1 MPLSRIKSKMEV
13 SQLRLDSSAASTDVN
28 ERVLLDGTDAAD
40 TNDGYAVILE
50 DSTANALDGGIARFS
65 QVPQV
70 ASSPSFR
77 ARLASSQASVSDAT
91 YTKVVASYVDFDIGG
106 YYDNATN
113 YRYTP
118 LVAGYYHFMSQ
129 VREAAGND
137 TIGLSAT
144 INLNGSVHNATTIFL
159 TGASNLEFQY
169 SHVQC
174 NDIIFMNGSSDYV
187 EFFAYVNTED
197 GGTGTLYHDGNSGT
211 DATWWGGYLI
221 SRTS

>member
-1 MPLSRIKSKMEV
+1 MEV

-70 ASSPSFR
+70 ASSPAFR
-77 ARLASSQASVSDAT
+77 ARLASDQGSVSDAT
-91 YTKVVASYVDFDIGG
+91 YTKVSASVVDFDVGG
-106 YYDNATN
+106 YYDSATN

-118 LVAGYYHFMSQ
+118 LIAGYYHFMGQ
-129 VREAAGND
+129 VRETAGND
-137 TIGLSAT
+137 TIGLSAS
-144 INLNGSVHNATTIFL
+144 IFWNGVQHNATTIFI
-159 TGASNLEFQY
+159 TGASNLELQY

-187 EFFAYVNTED
+187 EFYGYVNTED
-197 GGTGTLYHDGNSGT
+197 GGTGTLAWTGT
-211 DATWWGGYLI
+211 TATMATWWGGNLI